1 MASNIVTARSLA
13 SFFELN
19 HPCFESSVSDIE
31 TLEEIV
37 QIRDNAD
44 LLVDQTTIEQA
55 ISELANLVNR
65 DYADSNPLLLLALK
79 GGCHLGVKLMEQLD
93 FPLQIDVLQM
103 TRYRDGLSGGS
114 LQILA
119 EPATPLT
126 GRQVIIIDDILDQ
139 GITLQG
145 MIDYC
150 VNQQAAAVCSVVL
163 VDKQCQRPIDIKA
176 DYVGLEAPDRY
187 LFGCGM
193 DYKGYWRNLPALY
206 AVNSS

>member
-1 MASNIVTARSLA
+1 MTDLV
-13 SFFELN
+13 
-19 HPCFESSVSDIE
+19 

-37 QIRDNAD
+37 QVRDTAD
-44 LLVDQTTIEQA
+44 LLVDQLAIDQA
-55 ISELANLVNR
+55 INALAKAVR
-65 DYADSNPLLLLALK
+65 HDYADRNPLLLLALK

-93 FPLQIDVLQM
+93 FPLQMDVLQM

-119 EPATPLT
+119 EPATSLA

-139 GITLQG
+139 GITLRS
-145 MIDYC
+145 MTDYC
-150 VNQQAAAVCSVVL
+150 VNQQAAAVRSVVL
-163 VDKQCQRPIDIKA
+163 VDKQCQRSIDIQA

-206 AVNSS
+206 AVSDS